1 MRSFEVKRAR
11 ATVKGQSGPLHGR
24 MRNEVRIIGGTWG
37 SRRIAFPDAQGL
49 RPTPDR
55 IRETLF
61 NWLGQDLNG
70 FRCLDLYAGSGA
82 LGFEALSRGAIR
94 VIFVERS
101 SVVARALE
109 ENAARLQADSAVI
122 FRADALE
129 FLRRNVPSAPERFDL
144 IFLDPPF
151 ETGVPAEVMELLPA
165 QLAPGGQVYLE
176 SDRAPDWPAPW
187 LVEKSGRAGQVHYQL
202 LRLESE

>member
-1 MRSFEVKRAR
+1 VR
-11 ATVKGQSGPLHGR
+11 ATGTGRPGTVHGR
-24 MRNEVRIIGGTWG
+24 MRNEVRIIGGTWR

-61 NWLGQDLNG
+61 NWLGQDLSG

-94 VIFVERS
+94 VVFVERS
-101 SVVARALE
+101 SVVAKALE
-109 ENAARLQADSAVI
+109 DNAARLNADPAVVV
-122 FRADALE
+122 RADALE
-129 FLRRNVPSAPERFDL
+129 FLRRNLSEVPERFDL

-151 ETGVPAEVMELLPA
+151 DTGVPAEVVQLLPG
-165 QLAPGGQVYLE
+165 QLAPGGRIYLE
-176 SDRAPDWPAPW
+176 SDRAPEWPAPW